1 MEAQRQNRLAGMS
14 EFRHNQIMETVK
26 IGKKGQV
33 TIPRRILEE
42 AGLPIESQVIVES
55 EADGS
60 VRLRPAAIYPIE
72 LYSDERIAEFERENQ
87 LPKTLKDRARQA

>member
-1 MEAQRQNRLAGMS
+1 
-14 EFRHNQIMETVK
+14 METVK

-33 TIPRRILEE
+33 TIPRRILEQ

-60 VRLRPAAIYPIE
+60 VRLRPAAVYPIE
-72 LYSDERIAEFERENQ
+72 IYSAERIAEFERENE
-87 LPKTLKDRARQA
+87 LPDTLKDRARQALGDPAEG